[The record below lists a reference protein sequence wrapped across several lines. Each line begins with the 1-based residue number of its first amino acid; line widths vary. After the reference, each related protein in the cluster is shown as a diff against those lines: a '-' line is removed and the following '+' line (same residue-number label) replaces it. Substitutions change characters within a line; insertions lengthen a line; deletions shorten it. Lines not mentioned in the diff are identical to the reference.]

1 VLMMV
6 WRPQG
11 IVTRDL
17 VERIAFWR
25 SRAPATTTE
34 SPSG

>member
-17 VERIAFWR
+17 IERIAFWR
-25 SRAPATTTE
+25 GRARLPATE
-34 SPSG
+34 SPGG